1 MSKRIVKHKTARF
14 TLEPD
19 GFSIHTIELSMEI
32 SYREFQRIKDQL
44 YRQQEQSGGKPW
56 IYKDSCGI

>member
-32 SYREFQRIKDQL
+32 SYREFQRKLI
-44 YRQQEQSGGKPW
+44 
-56 IYKDSCGI
+56 GIDAIFKNRILK